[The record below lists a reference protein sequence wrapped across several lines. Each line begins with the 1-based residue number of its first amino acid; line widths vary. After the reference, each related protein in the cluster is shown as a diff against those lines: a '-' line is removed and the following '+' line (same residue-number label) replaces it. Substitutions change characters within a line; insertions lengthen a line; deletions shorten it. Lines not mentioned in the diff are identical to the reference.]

1 MKIQHNIYSLFYAF
15 TPIIIISFFLLDSM
29 LNGNYKGYVFLIGL
43 AFSIITSIIIG
54 NTIGLSNTTVNS
66 SETCIPFTINK
77 MTFFSKI
84 PINTTILIYT
94 ATNLLY
100 TALVHDFVLQN
111 AAFFVIITLLILNDS
126 LYVVTNGC
134 YSTIQ
139 IGIACLV
146 GFIIAMLWSIVLH
159 KSNNKSLIYN
169 MGVDNNMLC
178 EMPKKKTYKCKNNK
192 KN

>member
-1 MKIQHNIYSLFYAF
+1 
-15 TPIIIISFFLLDSM
+15 
-29 LNGNYKGYVFLIGL
+29 
-43 AFSIITSIIIG
+43 
-54 NTIGLSNTTVNS
+54 
-66 SETCIPFTINK
+66 

-178 EMPKKKTYKCKNNK
+178 EIPKKKTYKCKNNK